1 MMRAKTE
8 SRKIVSE
15 KDGYGSTMNGTKK
28 FNHNNNNNKNAPS
41 SKSTK
46 NDINDFDTAV
56 REEMNRLEQKLQT
69 MTAAA
74 EKPNQGYNNGYNS
87 GQQKASKSDLQIGFG
102 TDPVIEKA
110 LKKAKQV
117 EYKRQLDDIGSNK
130 KGSTM
135 SKTAKRNIRA
145 ESPRNAYNE
154 PATDQSR
161 ARRPSMDGNYVGN
174 GNGNNNGYGNNYS
187 DGYQSNKSPLRERFD
202 EYHSPSERSGGGGMT
217 QMKSPSQ
224 ARLRLVSDMYGAS
237 TVIGDSALSPGQWR
251 PSGGNDDYDKKRA
264 AAMEN
269 KRGLDQ
275 QIAQDKKRKDD
286 EKARER
292 QSEDKAME
300 KMLRQHEDDREREKN
315 ARDAL
320 KKAIKNDEK
329 RQNANNGK
337 ISRNFSSSF
346 ILI

>member
-1 MMRAKTE
+1 MTG
-8 SRKIVSE
+8 V
-15 KDGYGSTMNGTKK
+15 
-28 FNHNNNNNKNAPS
+28 
-41 SKSTK
+41 
-46 NDINDFDTAV
+46 
-56 REEMNRLEQKLQT
+56 QT
-69 MTAAA
+69 C
-74 EKPNQGYNNGYNS
+74 
-87 GQQKASKSDLQIGFG
+87 
-102 TDPVIEKA
+102 A
-110 LKKAKQV
+110 LP
-117 EYKRQLDDIGSNK
+117 IC
-130 KGSTM
+130 
-135 SKTAKRNIRA
+135 
-145 ESPRNAYNE
+145 
-154 PATDQSR
+154 
-161 ARRPSMDGNYVGN
+161 NYVGN
-174 GNGNNNGYGNNYS
+174 GNGNKNGYGNNFS
-187 DGYQSNKSPLRERFD
+187 DDYQSDHQPSSKSPLRERFD
-202 EYHSPSERSGGGGMT
+202 EYHSPSERSAGGGMI

-237 TVIGDSALSPGQWR
+237 TVIGDSSLSPGQWR

-275 QIAQDKKRKDD
+275 QIAQDRKRKDD

-337 ISRNFSSSF
+337 IFRNFSFALLS
-346 ILI
+346 